1 MLEIITQEHVILYIY
16 NELEANMRPIVER
29 AIASEPD
36 LLKFYQKAV
45 LLLSELDK
53 INDEP
58 SETTISI
65 LNEEARSNSF
75 EVH

>member
-1 MLEIITQEHVILYIY
+1 MQEIITQEHVILYIY
-16 NELEANMRPIVER
+16 NELDANMRPIVES

-58 SETTISI
+58 SETTINI

>member
-1 MLEIITQEHVILYIY
+1 MQEIITQEHVILYIY
-16 NELEANMRPIVER
+16 NELDANMRPIVER

-65 LNEEARSNSF
+65 LNEESRSNSF

>member
-1 MLEIITQEHVILYIY
+1 MQEIITQEQVILYIY
-16 NELEANMRPIVER
+16 NELDVNMRPIVER